1 MTTFGSLSDIR
12 VLDLTHMLAGPYATM
27 LLADHGAD
35 VVKVEPPTG
44 DVTRSVGP
52 YRANDTEKLMG
63 AYFQSVNRNKRS
75 ICLDLKSP
83 EGRDILCELVKHADA
98 LVENFRIGVMER
110 LGIGYEK
117 LRKINPRLVYAA
129 VRGFGDERT
138 GGSPY
143 GDWPSYDVVAQA
155 MGGMMAIT
163 GPDPESPTK
172 IGPGVGDTVPA
183 LMLSFGI
190 LAAIH
195 HARRTGEG
203 QFLDVAMVD
212 SVLALCERTIY
223 QHSVQGLVPAPEG
236 NHHPFIVPFG
246 IFAAADGAVTLAA
259 PQQPFYEAL
268 CKKLGAEELLADP
281 RFVTNDD
288 RARNRA
294 AMIDALN
301 AYTSRYTKA
310 ELSALLGG
318 VIPFGAVMN
327 IGDIAQDPHF
337 AAREMIVAVEHP
349 GGDPIK
355 IAGVPIKMTATP
367 GGVRRRAPML
377 GEDSFVYLRE
387 IGMSD
392 AQIQALVDKGVT
404 AASNY
409 QDSKGHADAP
419 VS

>member
-1 MTTFGSLSDIR
+1 MTGFGSLSDIR
-12 VLDLTHMLAGPYATM
+12 VLDLTQMLAGPYATM
-27 LLADHGAD
+27 LLADHGAN
-35 VVKVEPPTG
+35 VVKIEPPTG
-44 DVTRSVGP
+44 DTTRSVGP
-52 YRANDTEKLMG
+52 YRADDAQKLLG
-63 AYFQSVNRNKRS
+63 AYFQSINRNKRS
-75 ICLDLKSP
+75 ICLDLKSA
-83 EGRDILCELVKHADA
+83 EGCEILRELVRNADA
-98 LVENFRIGVMER
+98 LVENFRNGVMER
-110 LGIGYEK
+110 LGLGYEE

-138 GGSPY
+138 GASPY
-143 GDWPSYDVVAQA
+143 GTWPSYDVVAQA

-163 GPDPESPTK
+163 GPAPDAPTK

-246 IFAAADGAVTLAA
+246 IFTAADGAVTLAA
-259 PQQPFYEAL
+259 PQQSFYEAL
-268 CKKLGAEELLADP
+268 CRKLGAEELLTDP
-281 RFVTNDD
+281 RFITNDD

-301 AYTSRYTKA
+301 AYTSCHTKA

-318 VIPFGAVMN
+318 VIPFGAIMN

-337 AAREMIVAVEHP
+337 AAREMIVPIEQP
-349 GGDPIK
+349 GGDAIK
-355 IAGVPIKMTATP
+355 IAGVPIKMTVTP
-367 GGVRRRAPML
+367 GGVHRRAPLL
-377 GEDSFVYLRE
+377 GEDSFTYLRE
-387 IGMSD
+387 LGMDD
-392 AQIQALVDKGVT
+392 AQIQALIDKGVVKVSEDRQG
-404 AASNY
+404 AR
-409 QDSKGHADAP
+409 HADGP
-419 VS
+419 IS